1 MQQIRQILSLT
12 PEDLLKAPINP
23 PFISNLQRDSQR
35 LRDQIARLEDPT
47 STSTLESL
55 EDARANL
62 QQVDNKLDLAID
74 KLSDVSS
81 DIKQILAVHESRID
95 SAENVMERH
104 FVQQDA
110 IHQRIGKLRD
120 EMNKESQEIREDIA
134 KLQQWKWM
142 VMGGAAIVSAMIG
155 MGIHFPMQ

>member
-1 MQQIRQILSLT
+1 MPAKKETEIQHII
-12 PEDLLKAPINP
+12 KV
-23 PFISNLQRDSQR
+23 
-35 LRDQIARLEDPT
+35 
-47 STSTLESL
+47 
-55 EDARANL
+55 
-62 QQVDNKLDLAID
+62 VDKLDLAID

-155 MGIHFPMQ
+155 MGIHFLCNRVDLQVLIKYNSRYV